1 MEVYTLLYIMLVYVH
16 TYVHTSH
23 LNAHTT
29 ITNPSTILYIQYY
42 AIYMPDARQPTAY
55 RIRNWRPDLP
65 YPSMTSPVA
74 SPSIYMHSTSMLSI
88 SIYTIHNK
96 YNKVEIKS
104 QE

>member
-1 MEVYTLLYIMLVYVH
+1 MLVYVH

-42 AIYMPDARQPTAY
+42 AIYTPDAHQPTAY
-55 RIRNWRPDLP
+55 RIRNRRPDLP

-74 SPSIYMHSTSMLSI
+74 ATEPVHTC
-88 SIYTIHNK
+88 TAQAC
-96 YNKVEIKS
+96 S
-104 QE
+104 QLAYIQYITNITK